1 MCVCVCRRVCV
12 QVFGPAFR
20 RNARW
25 SADKAPVPDLGDDST
40 VWADVDKFYDFWFSF
55 K

>member
-1 MCVCVCRRVCV
+1 MCAPP
-12 QVFGPAFR
+12 QVFTPAFR

-25 SADKAPVPDLGDDST
+25 SVDTSVPDLGDDKAG
-40 VWADVDKFYDFWFSF
+40 WEDVDKFYNFWFTF